1 MAEIASGT
9 EQNNWNIYAG
19 VGEQLEVDTVNT
31 SFTLTAT
38 GWTRAVVQLGNAGNT
53 LHANGGIVAVTI
65 KVTPIDTGDKC
76 VIGQKQMNVVAGTD
90 FILVVSD
97 PFWAEV
103 GSIIEVHAKGTNAN
117 DISIGGKVW
126 LVDVTSASGGDATEA
141 KQDTIIAAG
150 VAIQEETDKLNNM
163 IDEDSAGN
171 EFTIAALTNSAAGSA
186 AAVVAA
192 LMADTG
198 FTAGGTM
205 TYEELL
211 QLLAGMV
218 AGTWRDKP
226 GDSTKQELLDADDD
240 STILLEITLA
250 TSTPYKQATIII

>member
-9 EQNNWNIYAG
+9 EQNNWNLAAS
-19 VGEQLEVDTVNT
+19 EQLEVDTTNT

-38 GWTRAVVQLGNAGNT
+38 GLTRAIVQLGNAGNT
-53 LHANGGIVAVTI
+53 LHASGGIVAVTI

-76 VIGQKQMNVVAGTD
+76 LIQQKQMNVVAGTD
-90 FILVVSD
+90 FVLVVSD
-97 PFWAEV
+97 EFWAEV
-103 GSIIEVHAKGTNAN
+103 DSVIEVHAKSNNAN
-117 DISIGGKVW
+117 DSSVGGKVW

-141 KQDTIIAAG
+141 KQDTIITATA
-150 VAIQEETDKLNNM
+150 AIQEETDKLNNM
-163 IDEDSAGN
+163 IDEESAGN
-171 EFTIAALTNSAAGSA
+171 EFTPAALTNSAGSA

-205 TYEELL
+205 AYEKLL

-218 AGTWRDKP
+218 AGNWRDKP
-226 GDSTKQELLDADDD
+226 GDSTKQEMLDADDD
-240 STILLEITLA
+240 STVLLEIALA
-250 TSTPYKQATIII
+250 TSTPYKLVDIKI

>member
-9 EQNNWNIYAG
+9 EQNDWDLASS
-19 VGEQLEVDTVNT
+19 EQLEIDGANT

-38 GWTRAVVQLGNAGNT
+38 GSTQIMVQLGNAANL
-53 LHANGGIVAVTI
+53 LHTSGGILAVTI
-65 KVTPIDTGDKC
+65 KVTNIDTGDKC
-76 VIGQKQMNVVAGTD
+76 VMGQKQMNLVAGD
-90 FILVVSD
+90 RLALIACNL
-97 PFWAEV
+97 FWAES
-103 GSIIEVHAKGTNAN
+103 GSAIEVHAKSSNAN
-117 DISIGGKVW
+117 DASVGGKVW
-126 LVDVTSASGGDATEA
+126 LVDVTPASGGDATEA
-141 KQDTIIAAG
+141 KQDTIITATS
-150 VAIQEETDKLNNM
+150 AIQDETDKLNNM

-171 EFTIAALTNSAAGSA
+171 EFTVTALTNSAAGSA
-186 AAVVAA
+186 AAVVSA

-211 QLLAGMV
+211 KLLAGMV

-240 STILLEITLA
+240 STILLEILLA
-250 TSTPYKQATIII
+250 TSTPYKQVTII

>member
-9 EQNNWNIYAG
+9 EQNDWDLDSS
-19 VGEQLEVDTVNT
+19 EQLEVDGANT

-38 GWTRAVVQLGNAGNT
+38 GSTQIMVQLGNAGNL
-53 LHANGGIVAVTI
+53 LHTSGGILAVTI
-65 KVTPIDTGDKC
+65 KVTNIDTGDKC
-76 VIGQKQMNVVAGTD
+76 VMGQKQMNLKAGD
-90 FILVVSD
+90 QLALIACD

-103 GSIIEVHAKGTNAN
+103 GSTIEVHAKSTNGN
-117 DISIGGKVW
+117 DASVGGKVW
-126 LVDVTSASGGDATEA
+126 LVDVTPASGGDATEA

-171 EFTIAALTNSAAGSA
+171 EFTAAALINSASGSA

-192 LMADTG
+192 LMAHAG
-198 FTAGGTM
+198 FTTGGTM
-205 TYEELL
+205 TVEELY
-211 QLLAGMV
+211 QLLAGIA

-226 GDSTKQELLDADDD
+226 TDSTKQELLDADDD
-240 STILLEITLA
+240 STILLEIALA
-250 TSTPYKQATIII
+250 TTTPYKQVTIKI

>member
-9 EQNNWNIYAG
+9 EQNDWDLDSS
-19 VGEQLEVDTVNT
+19 EQLEVDGANT

-38 GWTRAVVQLGNAGNT
+38 GSTQIMVQLGNAGNL
-53 LHANGGIVAVTI
+53 LHTSGGILAITI
-65 KVTPIDTGDKC
+65 KVTNIDTGDKC
-76 VIGQKQMNVVAGTD
+76 VMGQKQMNLKAGD
-90 FILVVSD
+90 QLALIACD

-103 GSIIEVHAKGTNAN
+103 GSTIEVHAKSSNGN
-117 DISIGGKVW
+117 DTSVGGKVW
-126 LVDVTSASGGDATEA
+126 LVDVTPSAT
-141 KQDTIIAAG
+141 
-150 VAIQEETDKLNNM
+150 VA
-163 IDEDSAGN
+163 
-171 EFTIAALTNSAAGSA
+171 A

-226 GDSTKQELLDADDD
+226 TDSTKQELLDADDD
-240 STILLEITLA
+240 STILLEIDLA
-250 TSTPYKQATIII
+250 TTTPYKQVTIKI